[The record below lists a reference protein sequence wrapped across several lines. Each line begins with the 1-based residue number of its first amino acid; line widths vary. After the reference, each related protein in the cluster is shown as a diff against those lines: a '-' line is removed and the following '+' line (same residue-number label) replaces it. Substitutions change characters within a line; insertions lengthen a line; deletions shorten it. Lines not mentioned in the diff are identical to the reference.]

1 MTEHPKTSPTDKTAS
16 SQEAF
21 YSSSPL
27 RRFCWGTLAGALP
40 VFVAV
45 DASAYLTHTPLL
57 ELGLAK
63 LAIAA
68 LIPLICGGLSVAYK
82 GKIITPLMDAL
93 GSIQM

>member
-1 MTEHPKTSPTDKTAS
+1 MTEQPETTPTSDTESNQD
-16 SQEAF
+16 EF

-27 RRFCWGTLAGALP
+27 RRFFWGTLAGALP

-57 ELGLAK
+57 ELGLVK

-82 GKIITPLMDAL
+82 GKIIEPIMDAL
-93 GSIQM
+93 SSIQM